1 MENFGVKV
9 LVETGQLLRGNFGGT
24 YLVES
29 PAFQNSP
36 TVIQKWGFG
45 CYVKNVIKIRFG
57 WMNHFIILSK
67 MAKFLEFLS
76 LWGILEAFCDGD
88 RHELCLVSSCHVIFW
103 NTSGHTSD
111 IIWIYPRK

>member
-67 MAKFLEFLS
+67 MAKRDIL
-76 LWGILEAFCDGD
+76 GICVPLGD
-88 RHELCLVSSCHVIFW
+88 PKRPFVMGIVMSSVSFHHVM
-103 NTSGHTSD
+103 
-111 IIWIYPRK
+111 